1 MVAMIERL
9 TAWLGADFRELA
21 GATIDADIPLST
33 ALINRAIEEQL
44 SRAQGRIS
52 AAVVEPHDGDRV
64 TVHLTPRAALLPR
77 MRVQLQIAGQPDLP
91 SSPVLVVRWSL
102 DGGLGILARVA
113 SPILSL
119 FDVLP
124 PGVRVDGDLIGIDV
138 EDVLRSKGFGW
149 VLPLVRQVQVHTS
162 YAGVRVRLALAR

>member
-138 EDVLRSKGFGW
+138 EDVLRSKGFEW

-162 YAGVRVRLALAR
+162 DAGVRVRLALAR